1 MEKVINGQLVD
12 VGDIRLFELG
22 LEGLSINKVAV
33 NNISIELK
41 DDENISKC
49 LEIYNKAYRKLPFP
63 LYSIETN
70 LKYSCIAN
78 LMKDSIKFDFK
89 LWVDKSLNVYI
100 VDSKLLVKFIG
111 NTWGV
116 EYIEEP
122 YKDNTD
128 LDLYKRDVGYKEFS
142 WIVENKD
149 KENLALEFYK
159 EFMSDL
165 LRACGNNANIMVKE
179 FSRILD
185 FENVPRPIE
194 IMDNCIVDSSGK
206 YSYFVDFY
214 CSELQKTGGK
224 QYSIDLTEDEDEIA
238 SEDAVEPIY
247 SVDVYKK
254 SSLKEDR
261 ADTLGAL
268 EFDEVLSEK
277 FCETLDISNDTKI
290 RGVKIGNV
298 IFLEMEDSIYYFNT
312 SNDKFVTIGSGITI
326 YSYLGN
332 YIYFL
337 RRQLIRE
344 KTYKSIVYKYN
355 LSNGNINI
363 AKISFN

>member
-1 MEKVINGQLVD
+1 
-12 VGDIRLFELG
+12 
-22 LEGLSINKVAV
+22 
-33 NNISIELK
+33 
-41 DDENISKC
+41 
-49 LEIYNKAYRKLPFP
+49 
-63 LYSIETN
+63 
-70 LKYSCIAN
+70 
-78 LMKDSIKFDFK
+78 MKDSIKFDYK

-142 WIVENKD
+142 WVVENKD

-165 LRACGNNANIMVKE
+165 LRACGNKANIMVKE

-206 YSYFVDFY
+206 YSYYVDFY

-224 QYSIDLTEDEDEIA
+224 QYSIDLTEDDDNIA

-298 IFLEMEDSIYYFNT
+298 IFLEMDDSIYYFNT